1 MISER
6 SCIERA
12 RAMIQEAP
20 NVVILTGAGVSTDS
34 GIPDFRGPQGV
45 WTKNPLAE
53 KMSDIRFY
61 MSDPEVRRLAW
72 QSRLQHPAL
81 TAAPNIAHDAI
92 ASFEQTGRLTSLV
105 TQNID
110 GLHQAAGNTPS
121 KVIEIHGTIH
131 RVVCMSCQKKTR
143 MKDELT
149 RVIGGD
155 LDPSCLD
162 CNGILKSDTISFGQ
176 SLDESKIT
184 MAFDYV
190 KNSDLLLCIGTTLQV
205 FPIAG
210 VVDVAKAAGAKLII
224 VNNQATPYDDVADGV
239 LRDSIN
245 EVIPLILSA

>member
-1 MISER
+1 
-6 SCIERA
+6 
-12 RAMIQEAP
+12 
-20 NVVILTGAGVSTDS
+20 
-34 GIPDFRGPQGV
+34 
-45 WTKNPLAE
+45 
-53 KMSDIRFY
+53 
-61 MSDPEVRRLAW
+61 
-72 QSRLQHPAL
+72 
-81 TAAPNIAHDAI
+81 
-92 ASFEQTGRLTSLV
+92 
-105 TQNID
+105 
-110 GLHQAAGNTPS
+110 
-121 KVIEIHGTIH
+121 
-131 RVVCMSCQKKTR
+131 

-149 RVIGGD
+149 RVSGGD

-224 VNNQATPYDDVADGV
+224 VNNQETQYDDVADGV